1 MDNHQQKEL
10 EEKLSY
16 YKDKVFF
23 LEEVIRKSRKQK
35 VKMAQII
42 RKLLR
47 EIN

>member
-1 MDNHQQKEL
+1 MDNYQQKEL

>member
-1 MDNHQQKEL
+1 MDNYQQKEL

-23 LEEVIRKSRKQK
+23 LEEVIRKSRQQK

>member
-1 MDNHQQKEL
+1 MKNYQQKEL
-10 EEKLSY
+10 EQKLAY

-23 LEEVIRKSRKQK
+23 LEEVIRKSREQK